1 MLKGKKIIITGAA
14 SGIGRATA
22 VLAAEEGADIA
33 IADIDR
39 QGAEET
45 AELVK
50 ARGQDSLVIEMDTSL
65 VADAKRMVKDTVAR
79 FGTID
84 GIVCGAIKLR
94 PAKLEDLELE
104 DWDMVINIGAL
115 KNKDYELVKND
126 INLLAQTCH
135 KKNTILK
142 VIIETCLLSNE
153 EKINVREW

>member
-50 ARGQDSLVIEMDTSL
+50 ARGQDSLVIEMDTS
-65 VADAKRMVKDTVAR
+65 
-79 FGTID
+79 
-84 GIVCGAIKLR
+84 
-94 PAKLEDLELE
+94 
-104 DWDMVINIGAL
+104 
-115 KNKDYELVKND
+115 
-126 INLLAQTCH
+126 
-135 KKNTILK
+135 
-142 VIIETCLLSNE
+142 
-153 EKINVREW
+153 